1 MKQYPHTI
9 DITFEEN
16 SKKELSQEILSSA
29 FTSKRFFLRYFFGIL
44 AILLSCFSLS
54 LAAVAK
60 QSILE
65 IENVKSEFYE
75 EGSTLKRIRDVELL
89 TNGSLHHVDIQLAI
103 KSKIVMSN
111 EQSQMLLNGIP
122 LTFVYDIRIEEK
134 GQYGFWRGNNYE
146 KEIHFLLFYHGLSKQ
161 FVVRDLNTQK
171 QHSYPIL
178 SLALLSISNLNDIE
192 FNIVDEAGFRLNRY
206 HGKAKLWLDIEALPT
221 PLRIPAYLSSNW
233 WLNSSWFKW
242 ELKL

>member
-122 LTFVYDIRIEEK
+122 LTKRLV
-134 GQYGFWRGNNYE
+134 W
-146 KEIHFLLFYHGLSKQ
+146 GL
-161 FVVRDLNTQK
+161 
-171 QHSYPIL
+171 
-178 SLALLSISNLNDIE
+178 
-192 FNIVDEAGFRLNRY
+192 
-206 HGKAKLWLDIEALPT
+206 
-221 PLRIPAYLSSNW
+221 
-233 WLNSSWFKW
+233 
-242 ELKL
+242 